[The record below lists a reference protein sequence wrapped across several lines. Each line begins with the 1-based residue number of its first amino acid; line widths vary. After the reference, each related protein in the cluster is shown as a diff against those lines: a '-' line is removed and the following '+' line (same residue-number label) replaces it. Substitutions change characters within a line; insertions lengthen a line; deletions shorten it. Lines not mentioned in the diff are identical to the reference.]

1 MAPPSPRF
9 RKPRLRKLSGPVLL
23 GFLLALVLA
32 ARPSPAPAVLV
43 ERLTYRVD
51 GLKINGVVCRPD
63 TRLGRPLLNLVH
75 GGLDSPV
82 DAAVCRRFARLGYV
96 VAASALR
103 GQGGS
108 QGRPEICG
116 GEVND
121 ARALSSLVQQRF
133 RADPRRVGYL
143 GVSLGGCIALKAAA
157 LGSGVRA
164 AVTLLS
170 PTDFAEQLRLLSHRP
185 DAVARWEALLGGS
198 AAQVPAA
205 YAARRPLGALARLK
219 APLLTVAAARD
230 QLIALRQSCEV
241 SDIRRAAGHR
251 VVEVRLTK
259 SGAPGTLNQGCP
271 GMAGVGQLPK
281 LRGQDVLLIYENLD
295 HLSTP
300 DMWRAAEAYLAANLA
315 PR

>member
-1 MAPPSPRF
+1 MVFSSSKF
-9 RKPRLRKLSGPVLL
+9 RKLSGPVLL
-23 GFLLALVLA
+23 GFLLALGLVLA
-32 ARPSPAPAVLV
+32 ARSSPIPVVLV
-43 ERLTYRVD
+43 ARLNYKVD
-51 GLKINGVVCRPD
+51 GLKINGLICRPD
-63 TRLGRPLLNLVH
+63 TRLSRPLLNLVH
-75 GGLDSPV
+75 GGLDSPI
-82 DAAVCRRFARLGYV
+82 DEALCRRFARLGYV

-121 ARALSSLVQQRF
+121 VRALGSLARQRF

-157 LGSGVRA
+157 LSSGVRA
-164 AVTLLS
+164 ALTLLS

-185 DAVARWEALLGGS
+185 GAVARWEALLGGS

-205 YAARRPLGALARLK
+205 YAARRPLDALARLK

-230 QLIALRQSCEV
+230 QLIALRQSCEAADV
-241 SDIRRAAGHR
+241 RRAAGHR
-251 VVEVRLTK
+251 VVEVRLTI
-259 SGAPGTLNQGCP
+259 SGSPGKLNQGCP
-271 GMAGVGQLPK
+271 KTAAVGQLPS

-300 DMWRAAEAYLAANLA
+300 NMWQAAEAYLAANLA
-315 PR
+315 PPR